1 MDDDW
6 FDKVVDGEPKE
17 AELWQ
22 LAYIESKLHH
32 TSITLSEQSSIMGLL
47 NNLSEEEA
55 DEIIKKIKENEV
67 KNDPQDQYKEMFR
80 NGMFNGG
87 DNKTS

>member
-1 MDDDW
+1 
-6 FDKVVDGEPKE
+6 
-17 AELWQ
+17 
-22 LAYIESKLHH
+22 
-32 TSITLSEQSSIMGLL
+32 MGLL

-80 NGMFNGG
+80 KNGMFNGG